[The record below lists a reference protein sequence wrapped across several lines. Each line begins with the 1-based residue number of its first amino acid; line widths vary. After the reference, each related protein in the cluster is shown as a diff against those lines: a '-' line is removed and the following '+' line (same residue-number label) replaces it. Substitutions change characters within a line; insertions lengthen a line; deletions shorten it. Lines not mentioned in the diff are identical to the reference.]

1 MCKIL
6 TSLALCIGLAC
17 APNLARAQ
25 NDPAAMSSQTSS
37 ATTSGGS
44 DAAST
49 NAASTGDVIISPFQA
64 TESGIASSSDWTGA
78 QLAASATA
86 TGWFILIAVVIVAVL
101 VALGVGIYLTVK
113 AKAGDEMAFRRFLRM
128 NRPALNQQ
136 VVAGH
141 GPVLT
146 DLGEFFGVR
155 AAYPAF
161 AGTIRHQ
168 QARIRPYLEA
178 GAMEGPGARQLSA
191 LIVASLLRDER
202 VVAEWLHEGRL
213 AVSLRPL

>member
-1 MCKIL
+1 MRKSL

-17 APNLARAQ
+17 APNLAHAQ
-25 NDPAAMSSQTSS
+25 SDPGAVSSQTSS

-49 NAASTGDVIISPFQA
+49 NAASTGEFVMSPFQA
-64 TESGIASSSDWTGA
+64 TESGLMTSSEWTGA

-86 TGWFILIAVVIVAVL
+86 TGWIILIAVVVVAVL
-101 VALGVGIYLTVK
+101 VALGVGIYLTLK
-113 AKAGDEMAFRRFLRM
+113 TKAGDETAFRRFLRM
-128 NRPALNQQ
+128 NRVALNQQ

-146 DLGEFFGVR
+146 DFGELFGVE

-161 AGTIRHQ
+161 AGVIQHHQ
-168 QARIRPYLEA
+168 ASIRPYLAA
-178 GAMEGPGARQLSA
+178 GAMEGRGASRLSA
-191 LIVASLLRDER
+191 FIVTSLLQDEN
-202 VVAEWLHEGRL
+202 VVAEWLGEGRL
-213 AVSLRPL
+213 SVSLGPL